1 MLRILLAALFIASL
15 AGSQTASAQAVADV
29 KPDAKPVV
37 VPFVLLPSRH
47 MLIEVTINDKGPY
60 KLIFDTGAPLNLLNS
75 RIGKETGLSKKGG
88 GSFGIFSGG
97 LNQVEIKS
105 MTLGGAI
112 ADKLP
117 AVVMDHPTVKAISE
131 MFEDEHGKIEGIV
144 GFPFFARFTTTVD
157 YQTKKLTLKPNGY
170 KPGDYIQDLT
180 KNLTKASESGGKPK
194 VLAGLGIWGFTTTKS
209 KDDETPG
216 VTVGTVYE
224 GSAAGASGLKDGDRI
239 LTFDGR
245 WTDTVGDAYLAASL
259 VKPGREVEVEIKRDG
274 KAMTLK
280 ITPRVGF

>member
-1 MLRILLAALFIASL
+1 MLRILLLALFSASVVAPQSGL
-15 AGSQTASAQAVADV
+15 AQAVPDK
-29 KPDAKPVV
+29 KPDAKPIV

-75 RIGKETGLSKKGG
+75 RIGKDTGLSKKG

-105 MTLGGAI
+105 MTLGA
-112 ADKLP
+112 ATAEKLP

-131 MFEDEHGKIEGIV
+131 MFEDDHGKIEGIV
-144 GFPFFARFTTTVD
+144 GFPFFARFTCTVD
-157 YQTKKLTLKPNGY
+157 YQKKQLTLIPNGY

-180 KNLTKASESGGKPK
+180 TNLTKASEAAGKPK
-194 VLAGLGIWGFTTTKS
+194 VLTGLGIWGFTTTKD
-209 KDDETPG
+209 KDDEESG
-216 VTVGTVYE
+216 VTVGKVFE
-224 GSAAGASGLKDGDRI
+224 GSAAAAAGLKPDDRI
-239 LTFDGR
+239 LTIDGR

-259 VKPGREVEVEIKRDG
+259 VKPGRAVEIDIKRDG

-280 ITPRVGF
+280 IAPRVGF